1 MAVKERLV
9 EFIKSKGLNNSEF
22 CRSIG
27 VSTAFVS
34 SMVTSTQPDK
44 IERITLKYPELNV
57 GWLLT
62 GEGPMLKDEE
72 QSQSTTTFSS
82 KIEVSSEAWDV
93 IKKQAEALRIQS
105 ESNASKDRQMEELIG
120 LLKKA
125 NARKEDNAE
134 CADASGSDLEK

>member
-9 EFIKSKGLNNSEF
+9 DFIKSNGLTNSEF

-27 VSTAFVS
+27 VSTGFIS
-34 SMVTSTQPDK
+34 SMVNSTQPDK

-62 GEGPMLKDEE
+62 GEGSMLKDEE

-82 KIEVSSEAWDV
+82 KIELSSEAWDV

-125 NARKEDNAE
+125 NAHKENNAE